1 VLECLFVQA
10 DTESFRFRYA
20 ACQLEYLA
28 ECGSAKDVEAELK
41 HLPPTLN
48 GTYERIL
55 RKIDAKNRGYA
66 IRAMAIIMASQE
78 QIGSVYAPTLVTAV
92 VGGPGTNTFY
102 NIDMLRRHCIC
113 LVRVH
118 PDKTVNLAHYTVR
131 EFLQSPY
138 VARSQTLREF
148 SLPERKVNQI
158 YFNTMMSVA
167 AEFSGPPNINNMPE
181 DPNGDPIDFR
191 LYALR
196 RVRMG
201 MFWNRGE
208 LASPPE
214 NKKLLMKL
222 LDPYQP
228 CYNGLQ
234 LLGSDGHSDGSNP
247 AMFEWLPKFN
257 PRADAVER
265 DAAYL
270 TMLIGF
276 NQPDLIKEF
285 LRGKTDR
292 DQAALFST
300 KMNVT
305 FPVEWSSFRKHGAYD
320 RKATPVTVMEF
331 YNEGHDRGF
340 ETDDEINILRS
351 TLSTYTGKGPAPS
364 TKKGPSSASTTSRKA
379 SLGSQ
384 SSSSASPSKS
394 NSGRSTPPVGKLQNI
409 LFGSS
414 SSNNNTSSTSNSAS
428 RPSVNTN
435 ASTSASS
442 APKSPRKASNAT
454 SASTGANS
462 SRDSTTTATTG
473 GGGTRLSPPT
483 AKTTRSNST
492 SSNSG
497 PPTST
502 GSSSRTAAAQ
512 TTAQA
517 QQTQGRGGGA
527 PKPTPTSKTNTTPSG
542 AGGNG
547 GRSGAN
553 TGTGKGNGTG
563 GAGKDGVTR

>member
-1 VLECLFVQA
+1 MLECLFVRA

-92 VGGPGTNTFY
+92 VGGPGVNTFY

-131 EFLQSPY
+131 EFLQSSY
-138 VARSQTLREF
+138 VAKSQSLRDF
-148 SLPERKVNQI
+148 SLSERKVNQI
-158 YFNTMMSVA
+158 YFNTIMSVA
-167 AEFSGPPNINNMPE
+167 AEFSGPPNIKNMPE

-257 PRADAVER
+257 PKADAVER

-285 LRGKTDR
+285 LRGKSDQ

-340 ETDDEINILRS
+340 ETDDEMNILRG
-351 TLSTYTGKGPAPS
+351 TLGTYTGKGSAPS
-364 TKKGPSSASTTSRKA
+364 TKKGPSSAPTTGRKT
-379 SLGSQ
+379 SLGNQ

-394 NSGRSTPPVGKLQNI
+394 NSGRSTPPVGKLPTI
-409 LFGSS
+409 ISG
-414 SSNNNTSSTSNSAS
+414 SSNNNTSSTSNSTS

-435 ASTSASS
+435 ANTSASS

-462 SRDSTTTATTG
+462 SRDSTTTSTTG

-483 AKTTRSNST
+483 AKTARSNST

-497 PPTST
+497 PPTSAS
-502 GSSSRTAAAQ
+502 SSSRTGTAQ
-512 TTAQA
+512 STAQA
-517 QQTQGRGGGA
+517 QQTQGHSGGA
-527 PKPTPTSKTNTTPSG
+527 PKPTPTSKTNTTTTG